1 MNTWFL
7 YFVFFALRPFLFPS
21 YFLSFLEMST
31 FLSAAYRRERTWNNF
46 KPDVMKS
53 GLQKY
58 IRRGNVEKALYCA
71 GELDLFKKCADA
83 RAEGLRT
90 NFLHRLMVI
99 FIEDVGIGAL
109 GDWAR
114 LDALF
119 TLLWIERKS
128 ATRDKTRETV
138 WITEIVRKLC
148 AAQKSRSCSHVRAV
162 CDMRDGARVV
172 ATAAYPAIVELQ
184 TKIACADSA
193 DFEVLCTNLRDAL
206 LARSWDAV
214 YWAKKIA
221 DSDVKVREYRK
232 QKPVWRVF
240 RILENVMTPTLSGLH
255 GIAMRWYSELEG
267 LKEAELAWMLLIVAL
282 NTNAPKNTNELD
294 VGTCDDWAQNRS
306 GFVCELDAFV
316 LDRHTAAGRGKSLV
330 EFALVGAHVENESP
344 LVVQMHKD
352 FYNDMKRYAEGEFAL
367 TGPAAPAA
375 VPAAHMVQRESELYE
390 FHVRTQLNTG
400 KSKSDVY
407 VATRVADGVCVI
419 VKGPLPSETAAR
431 NMLEFKAWKET
442 HGLPTIATE
451 LVHMIPDRW
460 SGGIPLGL
468 RNSVDRTKLAPFL
481 VFECL
486 VPAGELKR
494 KMHESKVWPATEV
507 VDWGQVKLHLDIDA
521 LNDNEMRD
529 YVRALCARWAW
540 GVSDL
545 ADRNFLCAR
554 GRVYSI
560 DEEYRGR
567 DVNFGVELKK
577 AKCSKVRSWID
588 THYESLD
595 FAKWWVPLHTGVEE
609 KMGTLRNKQ
618 TCLDLF
624 NT

>member
-1 MNTWFL
+1 M
-7 YFVFFALRPFLFPS
+7 FAHGLFLFP
-21 YFLSFLEMST
+21 FLSFPKMST
-31 FLSAAYRRERTWNNF
+31 ILSAAYRRERTWNNF

-71 GELDLFKKCADA
+71 GELDLFKECTDT

-99 FIEDVGIGAL
+99 FLEDVGIGAL
-109 GDWAR
+109 GNWAR

-119 TLLWIERKS
+119 TLLWTERKS
-128 ATRDKTRETV
+128 AMRDKGRESV
-138 WITEIVRKLC
+138 WIQEIVRKLC

-162 CDMRDGARVV
+162 CDMRDGARTV
-172 ATAAYPAIVELQ
+172 ATAAYPTIVELH
-184 TKIACADSA
+184 TKIAGADSA
-193 DFEVLCTNLRDAL
+193 DFDVLCANLRDAL

-240 RILENVMTPTLSGLH
+240 RILENVLTPTLAGLH

-282 NTNAPKNTNELD
+282 NTNAPLNTNELD

-306 GFVCELDAFV
+306 GFVCDLDAFV

-352 FYNDMKRYAEGEFAL
+352 FYNDMKRYAEGEFAPA
-367 TGPAAPAA
+367 GPTAPA
-375 VPAAHMVQRESELYE
+375 ESELYE
-390 FHVRTQLNTG
+390 FQVRTQLNTG

-407 VATRVADGVCVI
+407 VATRVADGTCVI

-468 RNSVDRTKLAPFL
+468 RNSVDSTKLAPFL

-494 KMHESKVWPATEV
+494 KMHESKVWPPTEV

-521 LNDNEMRD
+521 LNDDEMRD

-577 AKCSKVRSWID
+577 AKCSKVRAWID
-588 THYESLD
+588 VNYEKLGVGVWQLPSDKMAVLNCKSSL
-595 FAKWWVPLHTGVEE
+595 L
-609 KMGTLRNKQ
+609 N
-618 TCLDLF
+618 LF
-624 NT
+624 S

>member
-1 MNTWFL
+1 
-7 YFVFFALRPFLFPS
+7 
-21 YFLSFLEMST
+21 MST

-71 GELDLFKKCADA
+71 GELDLFKECADA

-99 FIEDVGIGAL
+99 FLEDVGVGAL

-119 TLLWIERKS
+119 TLLWTERKS
-128 ATRDKTRETV
+128 ASRDKARETV
-138 WITEIVRKLC
+138 WIQEIVRKLC

-162 CDMRDGARVV
+162 CDMRIGARTV
-172 ATAAYPAIVELQ
+172 AAAKYPTIVELQ
-184 TKIACADSA
+184 TKIAGADSD
-193 DFEVLCTNLRDAL
+193 DFDVLCANLRNAL
-206 LARSWDAV
+206 VARSWDAV

-240 RILENVMTPTLSGLH
+240 RILENVLTPELAGLH

-282 NTNAPKNTNELD
+282 NTNAPINTNDLEP
-294 VGTCDDWAQNRS
+294 GTCDDWAQNRS
-306 GFVCELDAFV
+306 GFVCDLDAFV

-344 LVVQMHKD
+344 LVVQMHKE
-352 FYNDMKRYAEGEFAL
+352 FYNDMKRYAEGEFAPA
-367 TGPAAPAA
+367 GPVGPA
-375 VPAAHMVQRESELYE
+375 VPAGPRETELYE

-407 VATRVADGVCVI
+407 VATRVADGACVI
-419 VKGPLPSETAAR
+419 VKGPLSSETAAH

-460 SGGIPLGL
+460 SSGVPLGL
-468 RNSVDRTKLAPFL
+468 RNSVDRTKVAPFL

-486 VPAGELKR
+486 VPLGELKR
-494 KMHESKVWPATEV
+494 KMHESKVWPPTEV

-521 LNDNEMRD
+521 LNDDEMRD

-545 ADRNFLCAR
+545 ADRNFLCTH

-567 DVNFGVELKK
+567 DVNFAVELKK
-577 AKCSKVRSWID
+577 HKCGKVRTWVD
-588 THYESLD
+588 THYESLG
-595 FAKWWVPLHTGVEE
+595 FAKWWVSLSTGVES
-609 KMGTLRNKQ
+609 KMATLRNKQ
-618 TCLDLF
+618 SCLDLF
-624 NT
+624 NA

>member
-1 MNTWFL
+1 
-7 YFVFFALRPFLFPS
+7 
-21 YFLSFLEMST
+21 MST

-71 GELDLFKKCADA
+71 GELDLYKECADA

-99 FIEDVGIGAL
+99 FLEDVGVGAL

-119 TLLWIERKS
+119 TSLWAERKS
-128 ATRDKTRETV
+128 ASRDKMRESA
-138 WITEIVRKLC
+138 WIQEIVHKLC

-162 CDMRDGARVV
+162 CDMRECARTV
-172 ATAAYPAIVELQ
+172 AAAKYPVIVELQ
-184 TKIACADSA
+184 TKIAGADSA
-193 DFEVLCTNLRDAL
+193 DFDALCANLHGAL

-214 YWAKKIA
+214 YWAKKIT

-240 RILENVMTPTLSGLH
+240 RILENVLTPTLAGLH
-255 GIAMRWYSELEG
+255 ALAMRWYSELEG

-282 NTNAPKNTNELD
+282 NTNAPLNTND
-294 VGTCDDWAQNRS
+294 ADGGACTDWAQNRA

-344 LVVQMHKD
+344 LVVQLHKD
-352 FYNDMKRYAEGEFAL
+352 FYNDMKRYAEGEFA
-367 TGPAAPAA
+367 PA
-375 VPAAHMVQRESELYE
+375 VPQGQRESELYE
-390 FHVRTQLNTG
+390 FHARTQLNTG

-407 VATRVADGVCVI
+407 VAKRVADGACVI

-442 HGLPTIATE
+442 HGLPIIAAE

-460 SGGIPLGL
+460 SGGVPLGL
-468 RNSVDRTKLAPFL
+468 RNSVDRTKVAPFL

-486 VPAGELKR
+486 VPADMLKC
-494 KMHESKVWPATEV
+494 KMHESKVWPPTEV
-507 VDWGQVKLHLDIDA
+507 VDWGQVRLHLDIDA
-521 LNDNEMRD
+521 LNDDEMQD
-529 YVRALCARWAW
+529 YVRALIARWAW
-540 GVSDL
+540 GISDL
-545 ADRNFLCAR
+545 ADRNFLCAG

-567 DVNFGVELKK
+567 EVNFAVELKK
-577 AKCSKVRSWID
+577 HKCSKVRAWID
-588 THYESLD
+588 VNYEKLGVGMWQLPSDKMEVLNCKSSL
-595 FAKWWVPLHTGVEE
+595 L
-609 KMGTLRNKQ
+609 N
-618 TCLDLF
+618 LF
-624 NT
+624 S